1 MAGIREELGDR
12 LRYFEGEKKLLEEQR
27 LRERTLQDLEMIE
40 QTGRCPGI
48 ENYSRW

>member
-1 MAGIREELGDR
+1 MDSDNHRQVARN
-12 LRYFEGEKKLLEEQR
+12 FEAESKLLEEQR

-48 ENYSRW
+48 ENYSRWFI